1 MNGSASGHDRQSA
14 AHHGGKPILDP
25 RLGDMEDDYSAT
37 KQRSLLAIVGSLLV
51 EISLT
56 KLLFV
61 WAVSMLLPSVL
72 LGLAPILLT
81 AWISETSDWLTEATG
96 TGVVIVLL
104 GALAVALIG
113 WRPLFRLAENNFW
126 SLNALAIQP
135 AYAGSREALR
145 HLTERALA
153 DPTGSELARLRA
165 ISCAAAGV
173 LLFVV
178 AGLVGI
184 SVWPATHW
192 AGSVADIAAP
202 HRLVLPTVTNAIVIM
217 STYLAVA
224 SLVWGFV
231 DASSDQPIDFRAF
244 DNTPAGERVWRVAHL
259 SDVHVVGERYGFR
272 IESGRAGARGN
283 ERFERVMERLA
294 TIHAVQALDL
304 ILLSGDMT
312 DAGTSAEWAEFLDVL
327 ARHPDLAERMLILP
341 GNHDVNI
348 VDRAN
353 PARFDLP
360 FSAAKTLRKLRV
372 LSAIAL
378 IAKDRLLLASFAGKT
393 PGPALAAVLEP
404 RRSAI
409 MDFADAGGFRASAE
423 LFRLWEELF
432 PLVLPPAEE
441 DGLGIALLNSNADTN
456 FSFTNAL
463 GMISMG
469 QAKRLTAAFDAYPKA
484 RWIVALHHHLTEY
497 PMLVKAFSER
507 IGTKLING
515 SWFLRVLKPYAER
528 VVVMHGHR
536 HIDWIGAC
544 GHLKIVSAPSPVM
557 GHPAGPPHF
566 YVHMISAGSDG
577 SLRLLKP
584 ERVDI
589 EAAREGW
596 QPGRAGT
603 APPR

>member
-14 AHHGGKPILDP
+14 ARHGGKPILDP

>member
-1 MNGSASGHDRQSA
+1 MNGSVSDHDRQSA
-14 AHHGGKPILDP
+14 TRHGGKPILDP
-25 RLGDMEDDYSAT
+25 HLGDMENDHSAT
-37 KQRSLLAIVGSLLV
+37 KQRSLLAIAGSLLV
-51 EISLT
+51 EISLA

-61 WAVSMLLPSVL
+61 WAVSILLPSAL
-72 LGLAPILLT
+72 LGFAPILFT
-81 AWISETSDWLTEATG
+81 AWISETSNWLTEATE
-96 TGVVIVLL
+96 TSVIIVLL

-113 WRPLFRLAENNFW
+113 WRPLFQLAETNFW
-126 SLNALAIQP
+126 ALNALAIQP

-153 DPTGSELARLRA
+153 DPTGSELARLRS

-178 AGLVGI
+178 AGIVGI
-184 SVWPATHW
+184 AVWPATHW
-192 AGSVADIAAP
+192 AASVADIAAP
-202 HRLVLPTVTNAIVIM
+202 HRLVLATVANAIVIM

-231 DASSDQPIDFRAF
+231 DASSDQPLDFRMF
-244 DNTPAGERVWRVAHL
+244 DNAPARDRVWRVAHL
-259 SDVHVVGERYGFR
+259 SDIHVVGERYGFR
-272 IESGRAGARGN
+272 IESGRAGPRGN
-283 ERFERVMERLA
+283 ERFEHVMERLA
-294 TIHAVQALDL
+294 AMHAVQALDL
-304 ILLSGDMT
+304 ILISGDMT

-327 ARHPDLAERMLILP
+327 ARHPELAERMLILP

-360 FSAAKTLRKLRV
+360 FSPTKTLRKVRA

-378 IAKDRLLLASFAGKT
+378 MATDRLLLASFARKT

-409 MDFADAGGFRASAE
+409 VDFADAGGFRPSAE
-423 LFRLWEELF
+423 LVRLWEELF

-469 QAKRLTAAFDAYPKA
+469 QAKRLTAAFDAYPRA

-497 PMLVKAFSER
+497 PMLAKTLSER
-507 IGTKLING
+507 IGTALING

-528 VVVMHGHR
+528 IVVMHGHR

-544 GHLKIVSAPSPVM
+544 GRLRIVSAPSPVM
-557 GHPAGPPHF
+557 GHPAGAPHF
-566 YVHMISAGSDG
+566 YVHMLSPGSDG
-577 SLRLLKP
+577 SLRLLRP

-589 EAAREGW
+589 GAAR
-596 QPGRAGT
+596 A
-603 APPR
+603 

>member
-1 MNGSASGHDRQSA
+1 MSDSASGHDRQTVA
-14 AHHGGKPILDP
+14 RHGGKPILDP
-25 RLGDMEDDYSAT
+25 RLGDIENDHSAT
-37 KQRSLLAIVGSLLV
+37 KQRSLLAIAGSLLV

-61 WAVSMLLPSVL
+61 WAVSMLLPSML

-81 AWISETSDWLTEATG
+81 AWISKTSNWLTEATG
-96 TGVVIVLL
+96 TGAVIVFL
-104 GALAVALIG
+104 GATAVALIG
-113 WRPLFRLAENNFW
+113 WRPLFRLAETNFW

-145 HLTERALA
+145 HLTERALV
-153 DPTGSELARLRA
+153 DPTGSKLARLRA
-165 ISCAAAGV
+165 MSCAAAGV
-173 LLFVV
+173 LLFIV

-184 SVWPATHW
+184 AVWPATHW

-217 STYLAVA
+217 STYLAVV

-231 DASSDQPIDFRAF
+231 DASSDQPMDFRAF
-244 DNTPAGERVWRVAHL
+244 DNAPSGQRVWRVAHL

-272 IESGRAGARGN
+272 IESGRAGPRGN
-283 ERFERVMERLA
+283 ERFEHVMERLA
-294 TIHAVQALDL
+294 AMHAVKALDIIL
-304 ILLSGDMT
+304 ISGDMT

-327 ARHPDLAERMLILP
+327 ARYPELTERMLILP

-360 FSAAKTLRKLRV
+360 FSAAKTLRKLRA
-372 LSAIAL
+372 LSVIAL
-378 IAKDRLLLASFAGKT
+378 IAKDRLLLANFAGKT
-393 PGPALAAVLEP
+393 PGPALATVLEP
-404 RRSAI
+404 RRGTI
-409 MDFADAGGFRASAE
+409 VNFADAGGHKPSAE
-423 LFRLWEELF
+423 LSLLWEELF
-432 PLVLPPAEE
+432 PLILPPAEE
-441 DGLGIALLNSNADTN
+441 EGLGIALLNSNANTN

-463 GMISMG
+463 GMISVG
-469 QAKRLTAAFDAYPKA
+469 QTKRLTAAFDAYPKA

-497 PMLVKAFSER
+497 PMLVKTFSER
-507 IGTKLING
+507 IGTTLING
-515 SWFLRVLKPYAER
+515 SWFLRVLKPYADR
-528 VVVMHGHR
+528 IVVMHGHR

-544 GHLKIVSAPSPVM
+544 GRLRILSAPSPVM
-557 GHPAGPPHF
+557 GHPTGPPHF
-566 YVHMISAGSDG
+566 YVHTLSLGSDG

-589 EAAREGW
+589 QPAR
-596 QPGRAGT
+596 A
-603 APPR
+603 